1 MVMFHPLSSSAWAN
15 VKLAEVAEQ
24 VGKMMELPK
33 STQVRQEMLNPVVV
47 CEHRKCGIDRA

>member
-1 MVMFHPLSSSAWAN
+1 MFHSWPSTAWAN

-24 VGKMMELPK
+24 VGKMMELTK
-33 STQVRQEMLNPVVV
+33 STQVRQEMPNPVFV